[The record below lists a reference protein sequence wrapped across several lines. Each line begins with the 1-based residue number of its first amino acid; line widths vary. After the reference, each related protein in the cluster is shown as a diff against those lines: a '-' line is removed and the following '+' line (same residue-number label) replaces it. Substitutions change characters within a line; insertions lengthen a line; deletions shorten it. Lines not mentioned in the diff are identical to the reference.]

1 MQVECVRLTAVL
13 GGIVFRNAG
22 MFLRSLPT
30 TSSFGWSYNMIVF
43 LRLLTVRDGG
53 VAIADALLAP
63 SQFSPLCVHV
73 LKAFQFDYEFE
84 ISI

>member
-1 MQVECVRLTAVL
+1 
-13 GGIVFRNAG
+13 
-22 MFLRSLPT
+22 
-30 TSSFGWSYNMIVF
+30 MIVF
-43 LRLLTVRDGG
+43 LRLLTVRGG

>member
-1 MQVECVRLTAVL
+1 
-13 GGIVFRNAG
+13 
-22 MFLRSLPT
+22 
-30 TSSFGWSYNMIVF
+30 MIVF